1 MKSLKKIIFR
11 IKVLIL
17 PCSPNN
23 FLCITVIKMALC
35 FVHEGCCETKVD
47 HVDHARKWA
56 LDGANEKILW
66 LDISVDETQR
76 VKLLQS
82 VQYL

>member
-1 MKSLKKIIFR
+1 
-11 IKVLIL
+11 
-17 PCSPNN
+17 
-23 FLCITVIKMALC
+23 MALC